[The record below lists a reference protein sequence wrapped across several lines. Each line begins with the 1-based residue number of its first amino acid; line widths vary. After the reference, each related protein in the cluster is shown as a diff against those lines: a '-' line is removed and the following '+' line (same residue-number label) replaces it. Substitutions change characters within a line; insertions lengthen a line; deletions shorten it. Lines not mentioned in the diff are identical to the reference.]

1 MLKHLAYLIP
11 TFCLFACKVTHCSG
25 DKMAIAEY
33 ERRYNLIKSAEEA
46 NVEVYVDDYRN
57 ALFFLSNVTGIVTR
71 AEYSSTVG
79 YRDKTKYKEDMN
91 AWRNW
96 LNKNK
101 CKLTQHYID
110 SATARK

>member
-1 MLKHLAYLIP
+1 MLRNYVYLIL
-11 TFCLFACKVTHCSG
+11 TVCLLACKVTHCSG
-25 DKMAIAEY
+25 DKIAIAEF
-33 ERRYNLIKSAEEA
+33 EKRYNLIKSAEEA
-46 NVEVYVDDYRN
+46 NAEVVVDDYRD

-79 YRDKTKYKEDMN
+79 YRDKAKYREDMD

-110 SATARK
+110 SAMVRK